1 MLSPV
6 SKFLSVQ
13 RKHRFQQNSNCPRE
27 ILSSSLFVWRKL
39 KLWSAELRAEIFYQL
54 FSSISA
60 LISTLNVNI
69 LSFDRFFNSWD
80 FDLWT
85 NERSGQLKNNKMKA
99 DNFNPN
105 QLPSWPATFCVCNII
120 LAISSTILVS
130 QRKFLVYNL
139 LDFFLSNDSVKCL
152 RFDEIISLFP
162 YSRWPT
168 PLFWIKPT
176 KVALKNWL
184 KEKTAQEPSIIYVKF
199 YDFIAG
205 KCSFKLNFINLKWSS
220 NTTIV
225 QNLYYKT
232 FYYKNDQNSDSLTV
246 IDSFYEYTFKFVDF
260 LFYKTNQF

>member
-27 ILSSSLFVWRKL
+27 ILSSSLF
-39 KLWSAELRAEIFYQL
+39 EENRAESWDFYQI

-130 QRKFLVYNL
+130 QRKFLVHNL
-139 LDFFLSNDSVKCL
+139 LDFFCQMTVLNVWGL
-152 RFDEIISLFP
+152 TRLFLYFLIP
-162 YSRWPT
+162 GDPRP
-168 PLFWIKPT
+168 
-176 KVALKNWL
+176 
-184 KEKTAQEPSIIYVKF
+184 
-199 YDFIAG
+199 
-205 KCSFKLNFINLKWSS
+205 CFK
-220 NTTIV
+220 
-225 QNLYYKT
+225 
-232 FYYKNDQNSDSLTV
+232 
-246 IDSFYEYTFKFVDF
+246 
-260 LFYKTNQF
+260 

>member
-1 MLSPV
+1 MKISCLICWN
-6 SKFLSVQ
+6 FLCQMTASV
-13 RKHRFQQNSNCPRE
+13 
-27 ILSSSLFVWRKL
+27 
-39 KLWSAELRAEIFYQL
+39 
-54 FSSISA
+54 
-60 LISTLNVNI
+60 
-69 LSFDRFFNSWD
+69 
-80 FDLWT
+80 LWT
-85 NERSGQLKNNKMKA
+85 
-99 DNFNPN
+99 
-105 QLPSWPATFCVCNII
+105 
-120 LAISSTILVS
+120 
-130 QRKFLVYNL
+130 
-139 LDFFLSNDSVKCL
+139 L

-184 KEKTAQEPSIIYVKF
+184 KEKTAQGPSIIYVEF

-205 KCSFKLNFINLKWSS
+205 KCSFRLNFINLKWSS

-260 LFYKTNQF
+260 LFYKTNQFWAKKCKFLGWS